1 MSITSEK
8 TQELIKEFGSKSEN
22 TGDSEVQVAIL
33 TERIN
38 NITEHLKLNKKDHAG
53 RRGLLGLVSKR
64 RRLLSYIKKR
74 DSKVYIEIIEKLG
87 IRK

>member
-38 NITEHLKLNKKDHAG
+38 NITEHLKSNKKDHAG

-74 DSKVYIEIIEKLG
+74 DSKAYLDLIGKLG

>member
-38 NITEHLKLNKKDHAG
+38 NITEHLKSNKKDHAG

-74 DSKVYIEIIEKLG
+74 DSKAYLDLIGKLE

>member
-1 MSITSEK
+1 MSITSER
-8 TQELIKEFGSKSEN
+8 TQELIKEYGSKSEN
-22 TGDSEVQVAIL
+22 TGDSKAQVAIL

-38 NITEHLKLNKKDHAG
+38 NITEHLKSNKKDHAG

-64 RRLLSYIKKR
+64 RRLLSYIKRR
-74 DSKVYIEIIEKLG
+74 DSKAYIEIISKLG

>member
-1 MSITSEK
+1 MSITSER
-8 TQELIKEFGSKSEN
+8 TQELIKEYGNGTVN

-38 NITEHLKLNKKDHAG
+38 NITAHLKNNKKDHAG

-64 RRLLSYIKKR
+64 RRLLSYIKRR
-74 DSKVYIEIIEKLG
+74 DSKVYLDLIGNLG